1 MILLSI
7 SEDEVFSQANVMMRF
22 FFGLALSFFL
32 IVLIYFIWMI
42 KDVRREN
49 LKMDE
54 QLKNVQYMHEVE
66 KELFD
71 AHLHPENFKR
81 ALKKVSDYLTAEAAF
96 FWIINGHSDIKYC
109 YNGSG
114 IDFDIDE
121 DNEMSEL
128 FPGLFNILLER
139 GGILS
144 YDMKAVSEEFPVGG
158 KNLAQFNINNL
169 MLIPV
174 SGSGGELTI
183 IFGACNMKRRWE
195 SDVPLRQ
202 VSLSFFMA
210 LNHYEAHYEL
220 ERLGRIDNLTGL
232 LNRNSFSA
240 ALERLSSNKP
250 KSFGCV
256 YIDVNGLHE
265 INNCVTLLALGI
277 NHKTA
282 PVSLRERVSFSPDKL
297 DQALDSLLAQP
308 MVQGGV
314 VLSTCNRTELYLSV
328 EERDDLQEALIRW
341 LCDYHNLN
349 EDDLRNSLYWH
360 QDNDAVSHLMRVA
373 SGLDSLVLGE
383 PQILGQVKK
392 AFADSQKGHMKAS
405 ELERMFQKSFSVAK
419 RVRTETDIGASAVSV
434 AFAACTLARQI
445 FESLSTVTVLLVGA
459 GETIELV
466 ARHLREHKVQKMI
479 IANRTRERAQIL
491 ADEVGAEIIALS
503 DIDERLREA
512 DIIISSTASP
522 LPIIGK
528 GMVERALKSRRNQP
542 MLLVDIA
549 VPRDVEPEVGKLA
562 NAYLYSVDDLQSI
575 ISHNLAQ
582 RKAAAVEAETIV
594 AQETS
599 EFMAWLRAQ
608 SASETIREY
617 RSQAEHVRD
626 ELTAKALAA
635 LEQGGDAQ
643 AIMQDLAWKLT
654 NRLIHAPTKSLQQ
667 AARDGDN
674 ERLNILR
681 DSLGLE

>member
-1 MILLSI
+1 M
-7 SEDEVFSQANVMMRF
+7 
-22 FFGLALSFFL
+22 
-32 IVLIYFIWMI
+32 
-42 KDVRREN
+42 
-49 LKMDE
+49 
-54 QLKNVQYMHEVE
+54 
-66 KELFD
+66 
-71 AHLHPENFKR
+71 
-81 ALKKVSDYLTAEAAF
+81 
-96 FWIINGHSDIKYC
+96 
-109 YNGSG
+109 
-114 IDFDIDE
+114 
-121 DNEMSEL
+121 
-128 FPGLFNILLER
+128 
-139 GGILS
+139 
-144 YDMKAVSEEFPVGG
+144 
-158 KNLAQFNINNL
+158 
-169 MLIPV
+169 
-174 SGSGGELTI
+174 
-183 IFGACNMKRRWE
+183 
-195 SDVPLRQ
+195 
-202 VSLSFFMA
+202 
-210 LNHYEAHYEL
+210 
-220 ERLGRIDNLTGL
+220 
-232 LNRNSFSA
+232 
-240 ALERLSSNKP
+240 
-250 KSFGCV
+250 
-256 YIDVNGLHE
+256 
-265 INNCVTLLALGI
+265 TLLALGI

-282 PVSLRERVSFSPDKL
+282 PVSLRERVTFSPDTL

-328 EERDDLQEALIRW
+328 EVQDNLQEALVRW

-349 EDDLRNSLYWH
+349 EEDLRNSLYWH

-392 AFADSQKGHMKAS
+392 AFADSQKGHLNAS
-405 ELERMFQKSFSVAK
+405 ALERMFQKSFSVAK

-466 ARHLREHKVQKMI
+466 ARHLREHQVKKMI
-479 IANRTRERAQIL
+479 IANRTRERAQVL
-491 ADEVGAEIIALS
+491 ADEVGAEVISLS
-503 DIDERLREA
+503 DIDARLQDA

-528 GMVERALKSRRNQP
+528 GMVERALKNRRNQP

-549 VPRDVEPEVGKLA
+549 VPRDVEPEVGKLS

-608 SASETIREY
+608 GASETIREY
-617 RSQAEHVRD
+617 RSQSEQIRD

-635 LEQGGDAQ
+635 LQQGGDAQ

-667 AARDGDN
+667 AARDGDS

>member
-1 MILLSI
+1 M
-7 SEDEVFSQANVMMRF
+7 
-22 FFGLALSFFL
+22 
-32 IVLIYFIWMI
+32 
-42 KDVRREN
+42 
-49 LKMDE
+49 
-54 QLKNVQYMHEVE
+54 
-66 KELFD
+66 
-71 AHLHPENFKR
+71 
-81 ALKKVSDYLTAEAAF
+81 
-96 FWIINGHSDIKYC
+96 
-109 YNGSG
+109 
-114 IDFDIDE
+114 
-121 DNEMSEL
+121 
-128 FPGLFNILLER
+128 
-139 GGILS
+139 
-144 YDMKAVSEEFPVGG
+144 
-158 KNLAQFNINNL
+158 
-169 MLIPV
+169 
-174 SGSGGELTI
+174 
-183 IFGACNMKRRWE
+183 
-195 SDVPLRQ
+195 
-202 VSLSFFMA
+202 
-210 LNHYEAHYEL
+210 
-220 ERLGRIDNLTGL
+220 
-232 LNRNSFSA
+232 
-240 ALERLSSNKP
+240 
-250 KSFGCV
+250 
-256 YIDVNGLHE
+256 
-265 INNCVTLLALGI
+265 TLLALGI

-282 PVSLRERVSFSPDKL
+282 PVSLRERVTFSPDTL
-297 DQALDSLLAQP
+297 DLALDSLLAQP

-328 EERDDLQEALIRW
+328 EEQDNLHEALIRW

-349 EDDLRNSLYWH
+349 EEELRNSLYWH

-392 AFADSQKGHMKAS
+392 AFADSQKGHLKAS

-434 AFAACTLARQI
+434 AFAACTLARL

-466 ARHLREHKVQKMI
+466 ARHLREHKVKKMI
-479 IANRTRERAQIL
+479 IANRTRERAQVL
-491 ADEVGAEIIALS
+491 ADEVGAEVIALS
-503 DIDERLREA
+503 DIDERLKEA

-582 RKAAAVEAETIV
+582 RKAAAVQAETIV
-594 AQETS
+594 EQETS

-608 SASETIREY
+608 SVSETIREY
-617 RSQAEHVRD
+617 RGQAEQVRD
-626 ELTAKALAA
+626 DLTAKALAA

-667 AARDGDN
+667 AARDGDD
-674 ERLNILR
+674 ERLTILR
-681 DSLGLE
+681 NSLGLE

>member
-1 MILLSI
+1 M
-7 SEDEVFSQANVMMRF
+7 
-22 FFGLALSFFL
+22 
-32 IVLIYFIWMI
+32 
-42 KDVRREN
+42 
-49 LKMDE
+49 
-54 QLKNVQYMHEVE
+54 
-66 KELFD
+66 
-71 AHLHPENFKR
+71 
-81 ALKKVSDYLTAEAAF
+81 
-96 FWIINGHSDIKYC
+96 
-109 YNGSG
+109 
-114 IDFDIDE
+114 
-121 DNEMSEL
+121 
-128 FPGLFNILLER
+128 
-139 GGILS
+139 
-144 YDMKAVSEEFPVGG
+144 
-158 KNLAQFNINNL
+158 
-169 MLIPV
+169 
-174 SGSGGELTI
+174 
-183 IFGACNMKRRWE
+183 
-195 SDVPLRQ
+195 
-202 VSLSFFMA
+202 
-210 LNHYEAHYEL
+210 
-220 ERLGRIDNLTGL
+220 
-232 LNRNSFSA
+232 
-240 ALERLSSNKP
+240 
-250 KSFGCV
+250 
-256 YIDVNGLHE
+256 
-265 INNCVTLLALGI
+265 TLLALGI

-328 EERDDLQEALIRW
+328 EEQDNLQEALIRW

-349 EDDLRNSLYWH
+349 EEDLRKSLYWH

-419 RVRTETDIGASAVSV
+419 PFALKQISV
-434 AFAACTLARQI
+434 PALCLSLLPACTVARQI

-491 ADEVGAEIIALS
+491 ADEVGAEVIALS
-503 DIDERLREA
+503 DIDERMREA

-617 RSQAEHVRD
+617 RSQAEQVRD
-626 ELTAKALAA
+626 ELTAKALRA